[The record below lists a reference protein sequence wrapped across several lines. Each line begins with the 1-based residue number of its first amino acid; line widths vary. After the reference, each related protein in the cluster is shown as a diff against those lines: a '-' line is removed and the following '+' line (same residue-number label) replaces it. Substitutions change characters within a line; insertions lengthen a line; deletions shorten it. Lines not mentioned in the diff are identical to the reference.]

1 MNLFVFL
8 VVLAL
13 RLRRSHGL
21 SRMAF
26 SAVHAG
32 IGIVAAVGL
41 LRSAS
46 AADASRP
53 PNIILIISDDQAWTD
68 YSFMGHPAIR
78 TPHLDRLASQ
88 GVLFPRGYVPTPLCR
103 PSLFSIAT
111 GQYAH
116 RHRITGNDPSP
127 KHVPPDSPRY
137 QEQKARLISFAD
149 DWKTLPGRL
158 GESGYVSFQSGKW
171 WEGSFRR
178 GGFTDGM
185 TRGFPEKDGRHGDD
199 GLTIGRQGLKPVL
212 DFMDSAH
219 AQGKPFF
226 VWYAPFLPH
235 APHDPPERI
244 LKQYR
249 AAGRPESIAKYYA
262 MCEWFDE
269 TCGDLLNHLD
279 RMGLRQNTLVAYV
292 TDNGW
297 IQDPSGPG
305 FAPRSKQTCYEGG
318 IRTPVLFSWPGH
330 LPASRRTDLVTSLDL
345 YPTLLAAAGVPV
357 PEGLPGLNLLPDLQ
371 QGSPIRREAIYGEG
385 FAHDIADLNNP
396 QASLLYRWCI
406 EGRWKL
412 LLSYDG
418 ETGRYASIHQKAASR
433 PQLYDL
439 IADPFEKINR
449 APSEPEVV
457 RRLEQRLNDWYPVRQ
472 RRVLTTEP

>member
-1 MNLFVFL
+1 M
-8 VVLAL
+8 
-13 RLRRSHGL
+13 GL
-21 SRMAF
+21 I
-26 SAVHAG
+26 AVRAG
-32 IGIVAAVGL
+32 LGMVAAVSL
-41 LRSAS
+41 LLSAS
-46 AADASRP
+46 AADAGRP
-53 PNIILIISDDQAWTD
+53 PNIVLIISDDQAWTD

-88 GVLFPRGYVPTPLCR
+88 GVLFPRSYVPTPLCR

-127 KHVPPDSPRY
+127 KRVPPESPRY

-149 DWKTLPGRL
+149 DWKTLPERL
-158 GESGYVSFQSGKW
+158 GERGYVSFQSGKW

-178 GGFTDGM
+178 GGFTGGM

-199 GLTIGRQGLKPVL
+199 GLTIGRQGLKPVF
-212 DFMDSAH
+212 DFMDAAH
-219 AQGKPFF
+219 AEGKPFF

-235 APHDPPERI
+235 TPHDPPEHL
-244 LKQYR
+244 LKKYR
-249 AAGRPESIAKYYA
+249 AEGRPESIAKYYA

-269 TCGDLLNHLD
+269 TCGDLLSHLD
-279 RMGLRQNTLVAYV
+279 RTGLRQNTLVAYV

-297 IQDPSGPG
+297 IQDPAGPG

-318 IRTPVLFSWPGH
+318 IRTPIILSWPGH
-330 LPASRRTDLVTSLDL
+330 LPSTRRADVVTSLDL
-345 YPTLLAAAGVPV
+345 YPTLLAAAGIPV

-371 QGSPIRREAIYGEG
+371 QGTPIRREAIYGEG
-385 FAHDIADLNNP
+385 FAHDIADLDNP
-396 QASLLYRWCI
+396 EASLLYRWCI

-418 ETGRYASIHQKAASR
+418 ETGRYGSIHQKAAGG

-439 IADPFEKINR
+439 IADPFEKTNR

-457 RRLEQRLNDWYPVRQ
+457 RRLEQRLTDWYPVRQ
-472 RRVLTTEP
+472 RRVLTTDP